1 MRFRQRIRDWFRFRR
16 AVRAPDRLKSAAA
29 AANTPAQLTEREL
42 VERVRLRSHLVVDE
56 IYEIAKQ
63 QLDSEER
70 RDGVLAGKAASLL
83 GIGGLSVTLAFTF
96 GGLVLQHPEHWAG
109 LGPYGFRV
117 LTILFVVALALG
129 MAGGLMALW
138 VLKVRTFETV
148 NEADVF
154 SSGELED
161 GEREWETA
169 WQKDPSGT
177 GADPSPDIVAR
188 SRYRRY
194 LLVHYWTIYRRNRQR
209 LEEKAR
215 WLLLGQKLYFA
226 FMVAL
231 MLIGIGVAVAA
242 FRRSS
247 TPVEAMAIVST
258 CPARTAE

>member
-1 MRFRQRIRDWFRFRR
+1 
-16 AVRAPDRLKSAAA
+16 
-29 AANTPAQLTEREL
+29 
-42 VERVRLRSHLVVDE
+42 
-56 IYEIAKQ
+56 
-63 QLDSEER
+63 
-70 RDGVLAGKAASLL
+70 
-83 GIGGLSVTLAFTF
+83 
-96 GGLVLQHPEHWAG
+96 
-109 LGPYGFRV
+109 
-117 LTILFVVALALG
+117 
-129 MAGGLMALW
+129 MALW